1 MADKNETT
9 TSTDKPKRKRAA
21 FTRTPKPVFA
31 IITYTDPATGEAVKL
46 DRDRLNI
53 KFEKDA
59 SELVTLLTG
68 EGMGSAT
75 VVKVELPAPTARK
88 PAEAAP
94 AA

>member
-1 MADKNETT
+1 MADA
-9 TSTDKPKRKRAA
+9 PKKKRAA

-31 IITYTDPATGEAVKL
+31 IIQYTDENGTAVKL
-46 DRDRLNI
+46 NRDGLSI

-59 SELVTLLTG
+59 GNLVELLTG

-88 PAEAAP
+88 ASEAAP

>member
-1 MADKNETT
+1 MADAKTETA
-9 TSTDKPKRKRAA
+9 PKRKRAA

-31 IITYTDPATGEAVKL
+31 IITYTDENGSPVKL
-46 DRDRLNI
+46 NRDTLSI

-68 EGMGSAT
+68 EGMGNAT
-75 VVKVELPAPTARK
+75 VVKVELPAPTPRK
-88 PAEAAP
+88 AADAAP